1 MEKFLVAN
9 IKATPTFF
17 DNSTGVAKRIEEGEE
32 MEEYNTSREIPDKM
46 CEILNL
52 FFFRHRGLLLAR

>member
-32 MEEYNTSREIPDKM
+32 MEGYNTSAK
-46 CEILNL
+46 
-52 FFFRHRGLLLAR
+52 FRIRCVRY

>member
-17 DNSTGVAKRIEEGEE
+17 DNSTGVAKGIEEGEE
-32 MEEYNTSREIPDKM
+32 TEEYNTSAK
-46 CEILNL
+46 
-52 FFFRHRGLLLAR
+52 FRIRCVRY

>member
-1 MEKFLVAN
+1 MSSEKFLVAN

-32 MEEYNTSREIPDKM
+32 TEEYNTSAKYRIR
-46 CEILNL
+46 CV
-52 FFFRHRGLLLAR
+52 RY

>member
-32 MEEYNTSREIPDKM
+32 TEEYNTSAK
-46 CEILNL
+46 
-52 FFFRHRGLLLAR
+52 FRIRCVRY